1 MQRRA
6 THVAIHP
13 RPAREGAGS
22 ALAVQ
27 PDRSLSYSAVV
38 LDGVTVTVY
47 NAAGTQIGQPQAV
60 DALGA
65 WKLRVTNSVGSS
77 PAVTVK
83 STSGGTKTQ
92 ASTIK

>member
-1 MQRRA
+1 MVITPKPDVITISRA
-6 THVAIHP
+6 QFTRSTNEWRV
-13 RPAREGAGS
+13 EGSSDVFG
-22 ALAVQ
+22 
-27 PDRSLSYSAVV
+27 P
-38 LDGVTVTVY
+38 GVTVTVY
-47 NAAGTQIGQPQAV
+47 NAAGTQIGTPQAV

-77 PAVTVK
+77 PSVTVK